1 MGSLQSIDL
10 LVFLVYFVIVAGYGY
25 WVYSRKKKATV
36 SASHDYFLAE
46 GSLTWWAIGAS
57 LIASNISAEQFIGM
71 SGNGFFVGIA
81 VAAYEWIAALALIII
96 AVWFMPVYLKNKIYT
111 MPQFLKTR
119 YNETVSLIMAIFWL
133 LLYVFVNLTS
143 ILYLG
148 AIAIS
153 GLIGP
158 EYLHAV
164 MLALAVF
171 SLVITLG
178 GMKVIGYT
186 DVIQV
191 AVLIIGGFATI
202 YFALTIVSERFGVGG
217 GAIAGFKTLMTQ
229 APDHF
234 KLMLDKPTEASSQE
248 DINKYLILPG
258 IAMYF
263 AGQWIVNLNYWGC
276 NQYITQRALGA
287 DLHTA
292 RKGILFAG
300 FLKLMMPIIVMLPG
314 IAAYVLHTGGHL
326 PELRGMDDAYSAIL
340 GFLPPGLKGLAVAAL
355 TAAIV
360 ASLAGKLNSIATIY
374 TLDIHMKYFKKNSGF
389 DLKQSV
395 GADLASP
402 ERINNPTP
410 AQQQH
415 SAKTEKEMV
424 WIGRVVAA
432 ISIGIAVIFEWKD
445 MLGIAGEGGFTFI
458 QKYTGFI
465 SPGVFA
471 MFILGMFWKR
481 TTGAAAV
488 AGLLTGFGMSIFFN
502 SFAVPLFG
510 SETILYTAYRNSEGV
525 YEIPFL
531 INMGWAFFFTM
542 VVMIGL
548 SLFGP
553 KVNPKA
559 FALDKQ
565 MFKLQPSIVVMIVV
579 TLFILAAIY
588 AKFW

>member
-1 MGSLQSIDL
+1 MSGISTFDILIF
-10 LVFLVYFVIVAGYGY
+10 VIYFVMVAGYGY
-25 WVYSRKKKATV
+25 WVYNKKKKT
-36 SASHDYFLAE
+36 SITASHDYFLAE

-71 SGNGFFVGIA
+71 SGNGYFVGIA

-119 YNETVSLIMAIFWL
+119 YNESVSLIMAVFWL

-158 EYLHAV
+158 EYLHIV
-164 MLALAVF
+164 MIGLAVF
-171 SLVITLG
+171 SLIITLG

-202 YFALTIVSERFGVGG
+202 YFALTIVSEKFGLGRD
-217 GAIAGFKTLMTQ
+217 AIAGFKTLMQQ

-234 KLMLDKPTEASSQE
+234 HMILQKPTAASSQE
-248 DINKYLILPG
+248 DVNKYLILPG

-287 DLHTA
+287 DLQTA

-300 FLKLMMPIIVMLPG
+300 FLKLLMPIIVMLPG
-314 IAAYVLHTGGHL
+314 IAAYVLHQNGHL
-326 PELRGMDDAYSAIL
+326 PGLRGMDDAYSAIL
-340 GFLPPGLKGLAVAAL
+340 GFLPSGLKGLAIAAL

-374 TLDIHMKYFKKNSGF
+374 TLDIHMKYFRK
-389 DLKQSV
+389 
-395 GADLASP
+395 
-402 ERINNPTP
+402 
-410 AQQQH
+410 AQKEH
-415 SAKTEKEMV
+415 TGEKAESSMV
-424 WIGRVVAA
+424 WIGKLTAF
-432 ISIGIAVIFEWKD
+432 ISIAIAVIFEWQD
-445 MLGIAGEGGFTFI
+445 MLGISSEGGFTFI

-481 TTGAAAV
+481 TTGTAAV
-488 AGLLTGFGMSIFFN
+488 AGLLTGFLLAIFFN
-502 SFAVPLFG
+502 SFAVPLLG
-510 SETILYTAYRNSEGV
+510 NETILYTAFKNKDGI

-542 VVMIGL
+542 AIMIGI
-548 SLFGP
+548 SLGGP

-559 FALDKQ
+559 FELDSE
-565 MFKLQPSIVVMIVV
+565 MFKLKPSILIMIVA
-579 TLFILAAIY
+579 TIFILAAIY
-588 AKFW
+588 VKFW